1 MRSLAITLLMLSFAC
16 HAGPLPPALDSN
28 ETARRLPTPNLP
40 LDAYRPAGYAV
51 PLPAPSIP
59 AQDAI
64 GMDTP
69 IPVHKVRFE
78 GGTVYLLSEL
88 REHYQPLVGH
98 VVTLAQLT
106 AVTERLTQ
114 RYQRDGYILSRA
126 YLPRQDFADG
136 RVQVM
141 LVEGYISGYRLEG
154 DIGAAAAYVER
165 LLGKLMAERPLTRAS
180 FERYIGLIDR
190 IPGVSAQVEWLP
202 GTGREGAV
210 PLLVRVSRKAFDA
223 TLTLNDGSRDAA
235 QVAMGITSNAQTR
248 FAEQWAARVLW
259 PPGDD
264 KAHFY
269 ALDYSQYLDGEG
281 SRLLLSASRYRSQ
294 PRTYVRLEH
303 GADLRQRWESER
315 FDVGISQALIA
326 RPGEWL
332 DVVGRFYTAAD
343 HVRDQV
349 QQGKRDT
356 YIRAVSFEG
365 DWRTLEAERL
375 RIVSAGV
382 YQGLDYFGA
391 RSDSNRDV
399 DFLRLRLSALQSDR
413 WFGDWQGV
421 ASAALY
427 WSANDL
433 PDSERVLFG
442 GQHFGRGYPADQAS
456 GDKGWGLAYEVNYSV
471 HASSTWARLVQPYLA
486 FDAARTWTNGLDVQ
500 DARMASMAMGVRL
513 GDGRGASL
521 ALEFAKPLADV
532 ALDSRERKARF
543 TVSLDYAL

>member
-1 MRSLAITLLMLSFAC
+1 MRSLAITLLMLSFVC
-16 HAGPLPPALDSN
+16 RAGPLPPALDSD
-28 ETARRLPTPNLP
+28 EVARRLPTPNLP
-40 LDAYRPAGYAV
+40 LDAYRPASYAV

-59 AQDAI
+59 AH
-64 GMDTP
+64 GLMPMDTP

-136 RVQVM
+136 RVQVV
-141 LVEGYISGYRLEG
+141 LVEGYISGYQLEG

-190 IPGVSAQVEWLP
+190 IPGVNAQVEWLP
-202 GTGREGAV
+202 GTGREGAM
-210 PLLVRVSRKAFDA
+210 PLLVHVSRKAFDA

-235 QVAMGITSNAQTR
+235 QVAMGVTSNAQTR
-248 FAEQWAARVLW
+248 FAEQLAARVLW
-259 PPGDD
+259 PSGDD

-269 ALDYSQYLDGEG
+269 ALDYSQYLDSEG

-294 PRTYVRLEH
+294 PRTHVRLDH
-303 GADLRQRWESER
+303 GVDLRQRWESER

-413 WFGDWQGV
+413 LFGDWQGV

-471 HASSTWARLVQPYLA
+471 HASSTWARLVQPYLV
-486 FDAARTWTNGLDVQ
+486 FDAARAWSNEQEVEGR
-500 DARMASMAMGVRL
+500 AMASAAIGLRL
-513 GDGRGASL
+513 ASEL
-521 ALEFAKPLADV
+521 CGNFALELAKPLAD
-532 ALDSRERKARF
+532 AAIDSRSRTTRLTLHF
-543 TVSLDYAL
+543 SFSL